1 MDYMDRVKRLST
13 ELLENYPDRFTT
25 NFEENKKT
33 ILSIAIIRSKILRNK
48 MAGYITSK
56 LAQRGRRGKISLR
69 LLRKSNGRK
78 LETLIT
84 LKLLGGV
91 KFAVGKNSVVIDKSQ
106 STVKEIIEELK
117 NEAIEPKILNEK
129 NLMVSVNGID
139 SSVTGGK
146 ETVIKTGDVITI
158 VTIIHGG

>member
-1 MDYMDRVKRLST
+1 M
-13 ELLENYPDRFTT
+13 
-25 NFEENKKT
+25 
-33 ILSIAIIRSKILRNK
+33 
-48 MAGYITSK
+48 
-56 LAQRGRRGKISLR
+56 
-69 LLRKSNGRK
+69 
-78 LETLIT
+78 IT

-91 KFAVGKNSVVIDKSQ
+91 KFAVGKNSVVIEKSQ

>member
-1 MDYMDRVKRLST
+1 M
-13 ELLENYPDRFTT
+13 
-25 NFEENKKT
+25 
-33 ILSIAIIRSKILRNK
+33 
-48 MAGYITSK
+48 
-56 LAQRGRRGKISLR
+56 
-69 LLRKSNGRK
+69 
-78 LETLIT
+78 IT

-91 KFAVGKNSVVIDKSQ
+91 KFAIGKNSVVIDKSQ

-117 NEAIEPKILNEK
+117 NDAIEPKILNEK

>member
-1 MDYMDRVKRLST
+1 M
-13 ELLENYPDRFTT
+13 
-25 NFEENKKT
+25 
-33 ILSIAIIRSKILRNK
+33 
-48 MAGYITSK
+48 
-56 LAQRGRRGKISLR
+56 
-69 LLRKSNGRK
+69 
-78 LETLIT
+78 IT

-91 KFAVGKNSVVIDKSQ
+91 KFAIGKNSVVIDKSQ

>member
-1 MDYMDRVKRLST
+1 
-13 ELLENYPDRFTT
+13 
-25 NFEENKKT
+25 
-33 ILSIAIIRSKILRNK
+33 
-48 MAGYITSK
+48 
-56 LAQRGRRGKISLR
+56 
-69 LLRKSNGRK
+69 
-78 LETLIT
+78 LIT

-91 KFAVGKNSVVIDKSQ
+91 KFALGKNSVVIDKSQ

>member
-1 MDYMDRVKRLST
+1 M
-13 ELLENYPDRFTT
+13 
-25 NFEENKKT
+25 
-33 ILSIAIIRSKILRNK
+33 
-48 MAGYITSK
+48 
-56 LAQRGRRGKISLR
+56 
-69 LLRKSNGRK
+69 
-78 LETLIT
+78 IT

-91 KFAVGKNSVVIDKSQ
+91 KFAVGKNSVVIDKSH

-117 NEAIEPKILNEK
+117 NKAIEPKILNEK